1 MTVLFLLLASGF
13 SVTKML
19 VTMNHM
25 GFFWVINILPK
36 TNPPRRHMVEPTL
49 KIDIPKK

>member
-25 GFFWVINILPK
+25 GFWVFDILPK
-36 TNPPRRHMVEPTL
+36 TDPTRRHMREPTL

>member
-1 MTVLFLLLASGF
+1 MSVLFLLLASGF

-25 GFFWVINILPK
+25 GFWVINISLK
-36 TNPPRRHMVEPTL
+36 TDPTRRHMHEPTL